1 MRREVCLWYEKY
13 DDMGKRTISLPDEIL
28 MGLDLAAEQSG
39 RTFSG
44 EIRFRLAEL
53 DLRRLGSPTGV
64 AENRVDCSEG
74 YREIIAEQLASGGHT
89 SGGVPVGAE
98 AEALLGEIEKKLEP
112 AKGAIEAALDS
123 IILTGRGEVFVSNDG
138 VFEKK
143 PAPKEAT
150 GGGLKEVPD
159 NYFKEK
165 PFKSFMKGEKGKF
178 EGVSELA
185 KKIAKDVPGVKV
197 ASEFKAPAAD
207 EMPDLSK
214 LSEPVIS
221 AKPGGLAE
229 SIVKSAKKR
238 PVETEGRV
246 ELVKGFWRE
255 TFDSVGDAMVEVA
268 QKGWKSGEYTIKPV
282 EKLNTTKP

>member
-1 MRREVCLWYEKY
+1 
-13 DDMGKRTISLPDEIL
+13 MGVKAISLPDELIKEL
-28 MGLDLAAEQSG
+28 EEAAKRG
-39 RTFSG
+39 NRGFS
-44 EIRFRLAEL
+44 AEV
-53 DLRRLGSPTGV
+53 RMRCEAYPTGV
-64 AENRVDCSEG
+64 AEDRLDSG
-74 YREIIAEQLASGGHT
+74 DEISG
-89 SGGVPVGAE
+89 E
-98 AEALLGEIEKKLEP
+98 AEKPITAKVDTEVVKLSDVMPDEVARWVVGPNVEP
-112 AKGAIEAALDS
+112 
-123 IILTGRGEVFVSNDG
+123 
-138 VFEKK
+138 
-143 PAPKEAT
+143 
-150 GGGLKEVPD
+150 VPTR
-159 NYFKEK
+159 
-165 PFKSFMKGEKGKF
+165 PFRSFMKGEKGKF

-268 QKGWKSGEYTIKPV
+268 QKGWREGEYTIKPV